1 MLKPWNWAFGWKC
14 STPTGTFL
22 PQILGPK
29 NKLEKGSIIQG
40 TLVMSAGTAIIEHTG
55 KFDFLLTSLVG
66 FQVFIAQ
73 GIAATTQ
80 LSWNLFLLHTHTQT
94 HTHTH
99 TWMCAYTYTLKNVKH
114 PLATRIAV
122 KLKLKLS
129 LSPQLS
135 IIEILIIHTII

>member
-1 MLKPWNWAFGWKC
+1 
-14 STPTGTFL
+14 
-22 PQILGPK
+22 
-29 NKLEKGSIIQG
+29 
-40 TLVMSAGTAIIEHTG
+40 MSAGTAIIEHTG
-55 KFDFLLTSLVG
+55 KFDFWLTSLVG

-80 LSWNLFLLHTHTQT
+80 LSWNLFLLHT